1 MDIDSIEALLAEAEV
16 KLGDRETMA
25 AGRLLLD
32 AGQAWLELLEDDTQ
46 QEWKR
51 LKEECM
57 QEARSFFAMDFGRME
72 TRFVIGRQRGV
83 FLGQEVEVVAEV
95 VYRIR
100 PLVGRGGGEEGGS
113 QADGAGG
120 AGSGAGEARHV
131 AGGGQCAIDLTGT
144 QATTGAEGRPYA
156 EEDDEVPTTQP
167 AGDTYA
173 QFGANAAVM
182 NVMLEEYNAEAA
194 ERRRL
199 TLTEDGARRRRTS

>member
-120 AGSGAGEARHV
+120 AGLVARCLYMPRSQKPPQV
-131 AGGGQCAIDLTGT
+131 SVKKKIKSWRLADLGF
-144 QATTGAEGRPYA
+144 AC
-156 EEDDEVPTTQP
+156 
-167 AGDTYA
+167 
-173 QFGANAAVM
+173 
-182 NVMLEEYNAEAA
+182 L
-194 ERRRL
+194 L
-199 TLTEDGARRRRTS
+199 